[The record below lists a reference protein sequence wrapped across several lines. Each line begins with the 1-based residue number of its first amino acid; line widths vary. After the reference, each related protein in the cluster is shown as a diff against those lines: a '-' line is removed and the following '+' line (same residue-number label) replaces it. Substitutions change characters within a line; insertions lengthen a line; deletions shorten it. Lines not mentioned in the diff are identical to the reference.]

1 MNSNTLT
8 SKPVKSAFIMT
19 GALFP
24 FILVTTLFF
33 MWGIPNNLNGVL
45 IKQFMKS
52 MEISR
57 FQAGLIQSA
66 FYMGYFVLAIPAGM
80 LMRRYSYKTGIV
92 FGLLLYSFGCLL
104 FWPAAIIGKYGFFLI
119 GLFVIASGLA
129 FLETGAN
136 PFIALMGKPESS
148 EQRLNFS
155 QAFNPI
161 GSVTGVLI
169 GTVFIFSG
177 IEPDQNKIAS
187 MKLAGEYSSFLQHET
202 MRVVKPYIWL
212 ALFAL
217 LWAVLIIKVKF
228 PKFESD
234 KNTTN
239 DSLGSFRELFH
250 FPNFW
255 KGVLAQF
262 FYVGAQ
268 VGTWSYFIPY
278 VQDYTGQ
285 PEKVA
290 GYFLTGTLVAFGLG
304 RFSATWFMRFIRPN
318 RLMGIYSVINIILVG
333 FSILIPGWIGMWAI
347 FLTSFFM
354 SLMYPTIFA
363 ISIKDLGENT
373 KIGGSVLVMAI
384 IGGSL
389 CTPLMGYI
397 AEKTDSMA
405 IAMTV
410 PLAAYV
416 YVAYYSFRGSMAK
429 KLAKQVN

>member
-1 MNSNTLT
+1 MANPQKNS
-8 SKPVKSAFIMT
+8 FISQ
-19 GALFP
+19 GYLIP

-66 FYMGYFVLAIPAGM
+66 FYLGYFVLAVPAAM
-80 LMRRYSYKTGIV
+80 LMRRYSYKIGIV
-92 FGLLLYSFGCLL
+92 FGLLLYAAGCLL
-104 FWPAAIIGKYGFFLI
+104 FWPAAIIGQYGFFLLA
-119 GLFVIASGLA
+119 LFIIASGLA

-136 PFIALMGKPESS
+136 PFIALLGNPESS

-161 GSVTGVLI
+161 GSVVGVLL

-177 IEPDQNKIAS
+177 VEPDETKIAA
-187 MKLAGEYSSFLQHET
+187 MKMAGEYTGFLQQET
-202 MRVVKPYIWL
+202 MRVVKPYL
-212 ALFAL
+212 ALAVFAFI
-217 LWAVLIIKVKF
+217 WAMLIIKVKF
-228 PKFESD
+228 PKFEAE
-234 KNTTN
+234 NGE
-239 DSLGSFRELFH
+239 LPGSKGH
-250 FPNFW
+250 FKDLLKYPHFW

-285 PEKVA
+285 PEKIA

-304 RFSATWFMRFIRPN
+304 RFSATWLMRFIQPN
-318 RLMGIYSVINIILVG
+318 HLMGCYSVINIVLVG
-333 FSILIPGWIGMWAI
+333 IGILIPGWVGMWTI
-347 FLTSFFM
+347 FFTSFFM

-363 ISIKDLGENT
+363 TSIKGLGENT
-373 KIGGSVLVMAI
+373 KIGGSILVMAI
-384 IGGSL
+384 IGGSI

-397 AEKTDSMA
+397 AEKTNSMA
-405 IAMTV
+405 VAMMV
-410 PLAAYV
+410 PMVAYV
-416 YVAYYSFRGSMAK
+416 YISYYSFRGVAVPHFSVYK
-429 KLAKQVN
+429 

>member
-1 MNSNTLT
+1 MANPQKNSFVSQGYL
-8 SKPVKSAFIMT
+8 I
-19 GALFP
+19 P

-66 FYMGYFVLAIPAGM
+66 FYMGYFVLAVPAAM

-92 FGLLLYSFGCLL
+92 FGLLLYAAGCLL
-104 FWPAAIIGKYGFFLI
+104 FWPAAIIGQYGFFLLA
-119 GLFVIASGLA
+119 LFIIASGLA

-136 PFIALMGKPESS
+136 PFIALLGNSESS

-161 GSVTGVLI
+161 GSVVGVLL

-177 IEPDQNKIAS
+177 VEPDETKIAA
-187 MKLAGEYSSFLQHET
+187 MKMAGEYTGFLQQET
-202 MRVVKPYIWL
+202 MRVVKPYL
-212 ALFAL
+212 ALAVFAFI
-217 LWAVLIIKVKF
+217 WAMLIIKVKF
-228 PKFESD
+228 PKFEAE
-234 KNTTN
+234 NGE
-239 DSLGSFRELFH
+239 LPGSKGH
-250 FPNFW
+250 FKDLLKYPHFW

-285 PEKVA
+285 PEKIA

-304 RFSATWFMRFIRPN
+304 RFSATWLMRFIQPN
-318 RLMGIYSVINIILVG
+318 HLMGCYSVINIVLVG
-333 FSILIPGWIGMWAI
+333 IGILIPGWVGMWTI
-347 FLTSFFM
+347 FFTSFFM

-363 ISIKDLGENT
+363 TSIKGLGENT
-373 KIGGSVLVMAI
+373 KIGGSILVMAI
-384 IGGSL
+384 IGGSI

-397 AEKTDSMA
+397 AEKTNSMA
-405 IAMTV
+405 VAMMV
-410 PLAAYV
+410 PMVAYV
-416 YVAYYSFRGSMAK
+416 YISYYSFRGVAVPHFPVYK
-429 KLAKQVN
+429 

>member
-1 MNSNTLT
+1 MANPQKNS
-8 SKPVKSAFIMT
+8 FISQ
-19 GALFP
+19 GYLIP

-66 FYMGYFVLAIPAGM
+66 FYLGYFVLAVPAAM
-80 LMRRYSYKTGIV
+80 LMRWYSYKIGIV
-92 FGLLLYSFGCLL
+92 FGLLLYAAGCLL
-104 FWPAAIIGKYGFFLI
+104 FWPAAIIGQYGFFLLA
-119 GLFVIASGLA
+119 LFIIASGLA

-136 PFIALMGKPESS
+136 PFIALLGNPESS

-161 GSVTGVLI
+161 GSVVGVLL

-177 IEPDQNKIAS
+177 VEPDETKIVA
-187 MKLAGEYSSFLQHET
+187 MKLAGEYTGFLQQET
-202 MRVVKPYIWL
+202 MRVVKPYL
-212 ALFAL
+212 ALAVFAFI
-217 LWAVLIIKVKF
+217 WAMLIIKVKF
-228 PKFESD
+228 PKFEAE
-234 KNTTN
+234 NGE
-239 DSLGSFRELFH
+239 LPGSKGH
-250 FPNFW
+250 FKDLLKYPHFW

-285 PEKVA
+285 PEKIA

-304 RFSATWFMRFIRPN
+304 RFSATWLMRFIQPN
-318 RLMGIYSVINIILVG
+318 HLMGCYSVINIVLVG
-333 FSILIPGWIGMWAI
+333 IGILIPGWVGMWTI
-347 FLTSFFM
+347 FFTSFFM

-363 ISIKDLGENT
+363 TSIKGLGENT
-373 KIGGSVLVMAI
+373 KIGGSILVMAI
-384 IGGSL
+384 IGGSI

-397 AEKTDSMA
+397 AEKTNSMA
-405 IAMTV
+405 VAMMV
-410 PLAAYV
+410 PMVAYV
-416 YVAYYSFRGSMAK
+416 YISYYSFRGVAVPHFPVYK
-429 KLAKQVN
+429 